1 MPAEPGGPG
10 ATELA
15 ALRDFS
21 RRLEA
26 LGDRLADVD
35 FPADPADRAEGVA
48 HLAEQL
54 VCWLGWAVGYADP
67 RSPAFHRQNDLVTPW
82 GGPNADNVYR
92 HARVDPALRYRIR
105 GRMGSCSDFILAVRA
120 GFMHMPTWGTLAAVT
135 ASDLGIG
142 PGEDFELLVGGDAE
156 GAVPLPPGA
165 IVVSIREYYFDWTP
179 EEPATFT
186 IECLDNDGTAGP
198 RVTGD
203 SMASRLADAISA
215 VEHSVLYW
223 NDYMRDAR
231 AAQPPNTF
239 ATGFQLAKGLEAAR
253 YAFCFWD
260 LADEDALVVECD
272 VPDARYWSFQLY
284 TLAWFELVEPAGRI
298 TSLNHRQAGVS
309 SDGRV
314 RVVVS
319 ARDPGVPN
327 WLDTGGRRAGLLT
340 LRWFW
345 PRSDPTPATRVVP
358 ADEVRSVLPGDA
370 PQVSAADR
378 RQEMARRREHLAWRF
393 RT

>member
-1 MPAEPGGPG
+1 VPVDEAGP
-10 ATELA
+10 TEVI
-15 ALRDFS
+15 ALRDLA

-26 LGDRLADVD
+26 LGDRLAGDG
-35 FPADPADRAEGVA
+35 FPSDLADRAEGIA

-92 HARVDPALRYRIR
+92 HARVDPSLRYRIR
-105 GRMGSCSDFILAVRA
+105 GRMHACSDFILAVRA

-142 PGEDFELLVGGDAE
+142 PGEDFELLVGGSQ
-156 GAVPLPPGA
+156 GAVPLPAGA
-165 IVVSIREYYFDWTP
+165 IVASIREYYFDWSP

-186 IECLDNDGTAGP
+186 IECLDHDGSPPP

-203 SMASRLADAISA
+203 AMAGRLEDAISA
-215 VEHSVLYW
+215 VEHSVIYW
-223 NDYMRDAR
+223 NDYMCDAR
-231 AAQPPNTF
+231 AAQAPNTF

-260 LADEDALVVECD
+260 LADGEALVVESN

-284 TLAWFELVEPAGRI
+284 TMAWFELVEPTGRI
-298 TSLNHRQAGVS
+298 TSLNHRQVALS
-309 SDGRV
+309 ADGRL

-319 ARDPGVPN
+319 ARDPGLPN
-327 WLDTGGRRAGLLT
+327 WLDTGGRPVGLLT

-345 PRSDPTPATRVVP
+345 PRADPTPLTRVVP
-358 ADEVRSVLPGDA
+358 VDEVRSALPADT
-370 PQVSAADR
+370 PRVSAAAR
-378 RQEMARRREHLAWRF
+378 RDELARRREHLAWRF

>member
-1 MPAEPGGPG
+1 VPAEPASPG
-10 ATELA
+10 DDLT
-15 ALRDFS
+15 ALRDLA
-21 RRLEA
+21 RRLET
-26 LGDRLADVD
+26 LGDRLAGEE
-35 FPADPADRAEGVA
+35 FPTGPADRAEGIA
-48 HLAEQL
+48 HLAEQV

-67 RSPAFHRQNDLVTPW
+67 RCPAFHRQNDLVTPW

-92 HARVDPALRYRIR
+92 HARIDPALRYRIR
-105 GRMGSCSDFILAVRA
+105 GRMHACNDFILAVRA

-142 PGEDFELLVGGDAE
+142 PGQDFELLVGGDAE
-156 GAVPLPPGA
+156 GAVPLPAGA

-186 IECLDNDGTAGP
+186 IECLDGDGSAPP
-198 RVTGD
+198 RVTGEA
-203 SMASRLADAISA
+203 MGARLGDAISA

-223 NDYMRDAR
+223 NDYLRDAR
-231 AAQPPNTF
+231 TAQAPNAF

-260 LADEDALVVECD
+260 LADDEALVVESD
-272 VPDARYWSFQLY
+272 VPEARYWSFQLY
-284 TLAWFELVEPAGRI
+284 TLAWFELVEPTGRI
-298 TSLNHRQAGVS
+298 TSLNHRQVAVS
-309 SDGRV
+309 GDGRV

-319 ARDPGVPN
+319 AQDPGVPN

-345 PRSDPTPATRVVP
+345 PTGDPTPRTQVVP
-358 ADEVRSVLPGDA
+358 VDDVASALPVGT
-370 PQVSAADR
+370 PEIGPADR
-378 RQEMARRREHLAWRF
+378 RQELSRRREHLAWRF